1 MAKLSLVQLKQLVE
15 AAIFV
20 SDAPVSQE
28 HLQDTVLSALK
39 VSKKALN
46 QAIDELQIEYQSR
59 GVQLIEVASG
69 YRFQSLDSLGPWLSK
84 LWQEQAPKYSRALL
98 ETLSMVAYRQPIT
111 RGEIEDVRG
120 VAVSSNIM
128 KTLIERDWV
137 KVVGHK
143 EVPGRPALYA
153 TTKGFLNY
161 FSLKNLKDLPSQDA
175 FDTSNSQ
182 DERKILTPLVE
193 STEPVAVKRTA
204 SASEVTEPLT
214 PDEQTLTEQT
224 PSEQATETKLDD
236 TDNPNQREQLH

>member
-1 MAKLSLVQLKQLVE
+1 MAKISPVQLKQLVE
-15 AAIFV
+15 AAVFV

-28 HLQDTVLSALK
+28 QLQDTVLSGLK
-39 VSKKALN
+39 VSKKALK
-46 QAIDELQIEYQSR
+46 QAIDELQLEYRSR
-59 GVQLIEVASG
+59 GVQLVEVASG
-69 YRFQSLDSLGPWLSK
+69 YRFQSMDSLGPWLSK
-84 LWQEQAPKYSRALL
+84 LWQEQAPRYSRALL

-161 FSLKNLKDLPSQDA
+161 FSLKSLKDLPSQDA
-175 FDTSNSQ
+175 FDASNSQ
-182 DERKILTPLVE
+182 DERRVITE
-193 STEPVAVKRTA
+193 SA
-204 SASEVTEPLT
+204 
-214 PDEQTLTEQT
+214 QTTEQKT
-224 PSEQATETKLDD
+224 EQNDGPIKAGEQSSDKNVSAEEQIPSEQAQETKLYN

>member
-120 VAVSSNIM
+120 VAVSNGI
-128 KTLIERDWV
+128 
-137 KVVGHK
+137 G
-143 EVPGRPALYA
+143 
-153 TTKGFLNY
+153 
-161 FSLKNLKDLPSQDA
+161 
-175 FDTSNSQ
+175 
-182 DERKILTPLVE
+182 
-193 STEPVAVKRTA
+193 
-204 SASEVTEPLT
+204 
-214 PDEQTLTEQT
+214 
-224 PSEQATETKLDD
+224 
-236 TDNPNQREQLH
+236 